1 MACRFAF
8 ECGRVVEGRERNEC
22 RCDGGQYGSVGYMV
36 VSRTNQTASPYQPT
50 MNPIDDSGD
59 GTTVFQVLET
69 PGPGRDSNRER
80 SSIAY
85 EMLRPLKSIFP
96 TTTSSSL
103 TSRPPIAVDKKSLLR
118 EMETHLELESHL
130 CEETRVEQEAQFDDL
145 HARLQHYTA
154 WIASTADH
162 AAHPNWNVI
171 HDMVHV
177 QLPKVL
183 AHLEVKIAAN
193 QAKTRQIRH
202 QLDAMRAK
210 RHALQ
215 DQILLTTTTES
226 RIA

>member
-1 MACRFAF
+1 
-8 ECGRVVEGRERNEC
+8 
-22 RCDGGQYGSVGYMV
+22 
-36 VSRTNQTASPYQPT
+36 

-80 SSIAY
+80 PSIAY

-96 TTTSSSL
+96 TTTSSSSL
-103 TSRPPIAVDKKSLLR
+103 TSRPPPIAVDKKSLLR
-118 EMETHLELESHL
+118 EMETHLELESQCACMWSL